1 LKPSGLQVSGLAVHA
16 GFAHEIMHE
25 GQIIHH
31 FTQRR
36 DGFRQMLAALSMGC
50 EGKGRL
56 HPRPE
61 PVLKRLHVFTKIAL
75 LAMMSNERRLEIEC
89 I

>member
-1 LKPSGLQVSGLAVHA
+1 MEPSSLQVSGLTVHA

-36 DGFRQMLAALSMGC
+36 DGFRQMLAALSMAR
-50 EGKGRL
+50 EGKR
-56 HPRPE
+56 
-61 PVLKRLHVFTKIAL
+61 
-75 LAMMSNERRLEIEC
+75 
-89 I
+89 